1 VEGVHQE
8 KAGSGGK
15 AMTETARV
23 DIKTVMDAFPGSY
36 IPKGIEAAVGQAG
49 RRMMEPLTQEGFIE
63 ALFGRTAGYIRLR
76 AFHPTEINSDGTT
89 KQEKAIVRGHE
100 AVRKFAEKWKHSHDV
115 YFSVAT
121 TKFGEQ
127 STRKEVV
134 EIVTAHLDVDEHD
147 VTKQSEVFGRLID
160 FKPTPGIVVFSG
172 GGFHAYWPM
181 DKTLGPSGIEKV
193 EHINRA
199 LIARLGGDKGTYD
212 CVRLLRL
219 PETINH
225 KPEYNK
231 PTVDI
236 VFCLQEIKGRLT

>member
-1 VEGVHQE
+1 VV
-8 KAGSGGK
+8 
-15 AMTETARV
+15 TETARE
-23 DIKTVMDAFPGSY
+23 DIKTVMDAFPGSD
-36 IPKGIEAAVGQAG
+36 IPKGIEAAVAQAG
-49 RRMMEPLTQEGFIE
+49 RRLMEPLTLEGFVE
-63 ALFGRTAGYIRLR
+63 ALFGRTVGFVRLR
-76 AFHPTEINSDGTT
+76 AFDAVTE
-89 KQEKAIVRGHE
+89 KQETAVVRGHE
-100 AVRKFAEKWKHSHDV
+100 AVRKFAEKWKHTHNV

-121 TKFGEQ
+121 TKYGEK
-127 STRKEVV
+127 SRKEEVV

-172 GGFHAYWPM
+172 GGFHAYWPL
-181 DKTLGPSGIEKV
+181 DKTLGRDGIDKV
-193 EHINRA
+193 ENINRA
-199 LIARLGGDKGTYD
+199 LIKRLGGDDGTHD

-236 VFCLQEIKGRLT
+236 VFCLQEMKRRLT